1 MILKNKNTNIV
12 IEISYPEFRKKF
24 RKEILEAFESFKQT
38 ELSKTFFNY
47 PDDNMLESNFYF
59 SLRYNFNSFGNSAW
73 YIDKIS

>member
-1 MILKNKNTNIV
+1 MILKNKYTKKIL
-12 IEISYPEFRKKF
+12 EISYPKFRKKF
-24 RKEILEAFESFKQT
+24 VKEIEEAFQSFKQT

-73 YIDKIS
+73 YIENL